1 MISFLDYLFY
11 SLGCDKTMK
20 VGAEVISS
28 RRAGATAM
36 FESIKTKKDASKT
49 QKRRV

>member
-11 SLGCDKTMK
+11 SSGCDQTMK
-20 VGAEVISS
+20 VWAEVVLV
-28 RRAGATAM
+28 RRAGATAT

-49 QKRRV
+49 QKRRA